1 MTHSSERA
9 LILAPRGRDAQVAQD
24 ILAEASIGS
33 DICSGIAGLSAGL
46 AAGAGFTLVTEEA
59 FTGADLRPIVQWI
72 AGQREWSDM
81 PFILLTDRGGGM
93 ERNPAA
99 ARLLET
105 LGNVTFLE
113 RPFHPTTL
121 VSLAHAAL
129 RARRRQYE
137 ARARIDSLHAS
148 EARYR
153 SLFDSIDAGFCIIKV
168 IWDEAGTPV
177 DYRFIE
183 VNPAFEAQTGIIGAV
198 GRRIRE
204 FVDDHEQYWF
214 DIYGRVERT
223 GEAVRFEKAAA
234 GLGRWYD
241 VHAFRMGG
249 SESDRVAV
257 LFNDVSPRRQVEQ
270 DLRDLTATLEQR
282 VATAAAEREAAL
294 AQLHEAQKLE
304 TIGQLTG
311 GVAHDFNNLLTP
323 ITGALDLLQ
332 RRYGDDP
339 RAARLLSG
347 ALQSADR
354 AKTLVQRLLGF
365 ARRQA
370 LQTVPID
377 IVDLLDG
384 LRDLL
389 VSSAGPANLFE
400 IRRPATLP
408 PALADP
414 NQLELALLNLCVN
427 ARDAMPNGGTLT
439 VAAELDSVGPGN
451 DAKLAPG
458 QYVRITVTDTGVGM
472 DAATLGRAV
481 EPFYSTKE
489 TGRGTGLGLSMV
501 HGLAGQLG
509 GAFRLASKPGQ
520 GTRADLWLPI
530 ATAGAPPQR
539 AAAGLPDEPGPVRS
553 LHVLLVDDEELVR
566 SGVAEMLREIGHRV
580 TVAGGGA
587 EALNRLAAGAVIDA
601 VVTDYKMPGIDG
613 AELARRISAMR
624 PGLPV
629 LLVTGYT
636 GSADN
641 APDLPRLDKPFR
653 RAELAAALER
663 LTGPAMPVALRCA
676 DPLPAHPQ
684 AP

>member
-1 MTHSSERA
+1 MIDSSERA
-9 LILAPRGRDAQVAQD
+9 LILAPRGRDAHVAQE
-24 ILAEASIGS
+24 ILAEAEIAST
-33 DICSGIAGLSAGL
+33 ICTGIAELRDAL
-46 AAGAGFTLVTEEA
+46 IAGAGFAIVTEEA
-59 FTGADLRPIVQWI
+59 FAGADLRPIADWLEVQP
-72 AGQREWSDM
+72 EWSDM
-81 PFILLTDRGGGM
+81 PFVLLTERGGDV
-93 ERNPAA
+93 ERNPDA

-121 VSLAHAAL
+121 ISLVRSAL

-137 ARARIDSLHAS
+137 ARARIETLRAS
-148 EARYR
+148 EMRYR
-153 SLFDSIDAGFCIIKV
+153 SLFNSIDAGFCIIEMV
-168 IWDEAGTPV
+168 WDEGGVPV
-177 DYRFIE
+177 DYRFVE
-183 VNPAFEAQTGIIGAV
+183 VNPAFEAHTGLTDSIGRSA
-198 GRRIRE
+198 RE
-204 FVDDHEQYWF
+204 LVPGHEDYWF
-214 DIYGRVERT
+214 EIYGRVADT
-223 GEAVRFEKAAA
+223 GTPVRFENHAA

-241 VHAFRMGG
+241 VHAFRMVG
-249 SESDRVAV
+249 SEQGRVAV
-257 LFNDVSPRRQVEQ
+257 LFNDITKRREVEIA
-270 DLRDLTATLEQR
+270 LRELTATLEQR
-282 VATAAAEREAAL
+282 VEAATADREAAL
-294 AQLHEAQKLE
+294 AKLHEAQKLE

-347 ALQSADR
+347 AMQSAER

-377 IVDLLDG
+377 IVSLLDG

-389 VSSAGPANLFE
+389 ASSAGPGILFH
-400 IRRPATLP
+400 IRRPDTLP

-427 ARDAMPNGGTLT
+427 ARDAMPEGGALT

-451 DAKLAPG
+451 EAKLTPG
-458 QYVRITVTDTGVGM
+458 QYIRLSVTDTGIGM
-472 DAATLGRAV
+472 DADTLARAI
-481 EPFYSTKE
+481 EPFYSTKD

-520 GTRADLWLPI
+520 GTRADLWLPL
-530 ATAGAPPQR
+530 
-539 AAAGLPDEPGPVRS
+539 AAAAPAQRVVAVPADESARPRALS
-553 LHVLLVDDEELVR
+553 VLLVDDEELVR

-601 VVTDYKMPGIDG
+601 VITDYKMPGIDG
-613 AELARRISAMR
+613 AELARRVNAMR
-624 PGLPV
+624 PGTPV

-636 GSADN
+636 GSTHS
-641 APDLPRLDKPFR
+641 APHLPRLEKPFR
-653 RAELAAALER
+653 RAELAAALDRLIVAAPRYER
-663 LTGPAMPVALRCA
+663 SEAAPPAGS
-676 DPLPAHPQ
+676 
-684 AP
+684 